1 MGLTNPH
8 PDVESKFPLGY
19 TIEGKRFIFNG
30 EEWPAMPEDFE
41 LGKKFVA
48 LTEELL
54 KAKAIKT
61 HPVDLRE
68 GGIDGILSGM
78 QDLKDGKV
86 SGAKLVYRIGG

>member
-1 MGLTNPH
+1 
-8 PDVESKFPLGY
+8 
-19 TIEGKRFIFNG
+19 
-30 EEWPAMPEDFE
+30 MPEDFE
-41 LGKKFVA
+41 LGQKFVA

-54 KAKAIKT
+54 QAKVIKP

-86 SGAKLVYRIGG
+86 SGVKLVYRISE